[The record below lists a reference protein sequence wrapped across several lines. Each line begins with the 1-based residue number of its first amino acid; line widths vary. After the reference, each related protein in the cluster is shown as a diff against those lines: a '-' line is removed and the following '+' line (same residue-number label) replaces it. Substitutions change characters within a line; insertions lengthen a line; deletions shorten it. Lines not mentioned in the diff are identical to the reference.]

1 MFGENFQ
8 EFEPIGN
15 TPKDEKIRKNHYDNV
30 TSRKRKLLPITSERR
45 LKELP
50 SFYTEISTD
59 QTRKITAA
67 KNFFDKIIKQVPPT
81 PEKTFKTH

>member
-1 MFGENFQ
+1 M
-8 EFEPIGN
+8 
-15 TPKDEKIRKNHYDNV
+15 
-30 TSRKRKLLPITSERR
+30 PITSERR

-50 SFYTEISTD
+50 SFHTEISTD

-81 PEKTFKTH
+81 PEKRFKIHYDEKDNITIDEE